1 MTSPLQR
8 PLAALLLA
16 GSLILL
22 GAASLH
28 PVLHGSASDH
38 LQMISD
44 TPRWRTIHLLLS
56 LGTGLTIAGI
66 WACEVHAKKIGA
78 KDPSECVIDE
88 VAGQWIALVP
98 IAIEA
103 RVYDW
108 RPFVMAFFLF
118 RLFDITKPW
127 PIAAMEKLEG
137 GLGIMADDVVAGL
150 FAALALYGMLAIQLI

>member
-1 MTSPLQR
+1 MNSAAQMIATCFGIGRVPFASGTVASA
-8 PLAALLLA
+8 AALP
-16 GSLILL
+16 L
-22 GAASLH
+22 GW
-28 PVLHGSASDH
+28 VLVFLGPRALVISA
-38 LQMISD
+38 I
-44 TPRWRTIHLLLS
+44 IA
-56 LGTGLTIAGI
+56 TIAGI

-88 VAGQWIALVP
+88 VAGQWIALAP
-98 IAIEA
+98 IAMEA